1 MADLTHDSPDD
12 AFHEIQL
19 SGKQLVFLFMAT
31 TVVSVVI
38 FLCGVLVGR
47 GVRAEDIGMDPALA
61 AAADAAPAPQ
71 EPPAAVPND
80 PPVTLAEPP
89 LTYHQRLESDK
100 SPAEDLKPRS
110 EPRPLPPDTARA
122 PAPPVEPKPAP
133 TSGPYTP
140 KPGTWAV
147 QVQALRDRDAATQV
161 VQRLRGKGYPAFL
174 IAPTSGAPTQLF
186 RVQVGRYSGRAEAED
201 VGSRLKKEEQF
212 DYIIVR

>member
-1 MADLTHDSPDD
+1 MADITHESPDD

-61 AAADAAPAPQ
+61 AAADQAPITQ
-71 EPPAAVPND
+71 EPAAAVPAD
-80 PPVTLAEPP
+80 PPVTPAEPP

-100 SPAEDLKPRS
+100 SPAEELKPRS
-110 EPRPLPPDTARA
+110 EPPPPPPDTARA
-122 PAPPVEPKPAP
+122 AAPPAEPKPAP
-133 TSGPYTP
+133 SSGPYTP

-147 QVQALRDRDAATQV
+147 QVQALRNRDAATQV

-186 RVQVGRYSGRAEAED
+186 RVQVGRYGERVQAQEVEA
-201 VGSRLKKEEQF
+201 RLKKEEQF
-212 DYIIVR
+212 ETIIVR